1 MPPTTDPRPAS
12 IASDGRHK
20 ITFVPAPTD
29 GSTVNPLSVAVLK
42 ATTAINMTY
51 SFTPDGFDHGT
62 TQATVED
69 KRYTLPQDLSRPGKE
84 TDTLTNKYVDSTDP
98 KSAAVLLPKDTAG
111 WFVRR
116 KGISNEVDWADG
128 QTVTVIPFIAG
139 TQREAAPTE
148 NGVDLIEQTQFIN
161 DVVQRRVKTV
171 A

>member
-1 MPPTTDPRPAS
+1 MVNATDPRPAS
-12 IASDGRHK
+12 TASDGRHK
-20 ITFVPAPTD
+20 IAFVPWGED
-29 GSTVNPLSVAVLK
+29 VNPLSVEVL
-42 ATTAINMTY
+42 TDESTVNMTY

-84 TDTLTNKYVDSTDP
+84 SDTLTNKYVDSTAP
-98 KSAAVLLPKDTAG
+98 NSAAALLPKDTAG

-116 KGISNEVDWADG
+116 KGIANEIDWAIG
-128 QTVTVIPFIAG
+128 QTVTAIPFIAG
-139 TQREAAPTE
+139 TQREAPPAE

-161 DVVQRRVKTV
+161 DTVLRRVKTV